1 MSKKKASQTT
11 KAVSTPGTTVLQQ
24 PISNYVRQL
33 RRERKW
39 TQWQLAQISRLS
51 ERTIQR
57 IENGH
62 RMGITAELALAGAFD
77 IDIPALYLSAP
88 LGKSDERAS
97 DLPKDFRILPRLATG
112 TALLDVIEVESLGYP
127 AHFEAEPRQRQKVDE
142 FLQHV
147 QAWGTL
153 GREIES
159 IDRAKVVQIFQTM
172 LDELDA
178 CGVYVFGARS
188 HEPSRNKTARQKGL
202 LVFRQVEDP
211 QISQPKLLRQ
221 FGKEICFIT
230 VPSNCL
236 PTLRNSRG
244 KLQN

>member
-1 MSKKKASQTT
+1 MPKKKASQTT
-11 KAVSTPGTTVLQQ
+11 KAVSTPSTTESLQ
-24 PISNYVRQL
+24 PISNNVRQL
-33 RRERKW
+33 RCERKW

-77 IDIPALYLSAP
+77 VDIPALYPSAP
-88 LGKSDERAS
+88 SGDSDNRTS
-97 DLPKDFRILPRLATG
+97 DPPKDFRILQRLATG
-112 TALLDVIEVESLGYP
+112 AALLDIIEVESLRYP
-127 AHFEAEPRQRQKVDE
+127 AFEAEPRQRQKVDE

-153 GREIES
+153 GRKIES
-159 IDRAKVVQIFQTM
+159 IDRAKVIQIFQTM

-188 HEPSRNKTARQKGL
+188 HEQSRNKTTRQNGL
-202 LVFRQVEDP
+202 LVFRRAEDP
-211 QISQPKLLRQ
+211 QIVQPKLLRQ